1 MKDALLQQSCRA
13 GAVNTHPAT
22 PENRSHPNHCKEGAT
37 SIMAAT
43 TKAPPS
49 RGVVLKLGDVAEL
62 LGVSVYTA
70 RRYMNAG
77 TMPAPIF
84 PPPAV
89 PRWRRSDIM
98 DWLRVSS

>member
-1 MKDALLQQSCRA
+1 MTASTK
-13 GAVNTHPAT
+13 AT
-22 PENRSHPNHCKEGAT
+22 PPL
-37 SIMAAT
+37 
-43 TKAPPS
+43 

-62 LGVSVYTA
+62 LGVSEYTA

-77 TMPAPIF
+77 TMPAPLF

-98 DWLRVSS
+98 DWLGVS